1 MKRVLFVCSA
11 NSARSIMA
19 EVLLRHYGGAQFEVA
34 SAGTEPNQVDPRTLV
49 ALERFGLSISGLS
62 SKPVSAFQD
71 QHFDYV
77 ISLCDKAHRECR
89 RWPGSG
95 VVMAW
100 DFPDPRQSKDKKAFE
115 KTLHEIAERIHLF
128 ILVNSKAASVQSKT
142 LTALDFYKALAE
154 ETRLL
159 SLLLIEQEGEL
170 CVCELMAAL
179 DLPQPKISRH
189 LSQLRKTG
197 LLLDRRQGQWVFY
210 RLHPLLHDWM
220 RDQLHQTA
228 IHSTPLL
235 EQPRARLQ
243 GMSDRPGQ
251 GVNGCRKEKSG

>member
-1 MKRVLFVCSA
+1 MTGHSMKRVLFICTA

-19 EVLLRHYGGAQFEVA
+19 EALLRHYGGTQFEVA
-34 SAGTEPNQVDPRTLV
+34 SAGTEPDQVDPRTLV

-89 RWPGSG
+89 QWPDRG
-95 VVMAW
+95 VIINW
-100 DFPDPRQSKDKKAFE
+100 DFPDPRQNPDKKVFE
-115 KTLHEIAERIHLF
+115 KTLQEIAERIHLL
-128 ILVNSKAASVQSKT
+128 IQVNSKATLEQSQT
-142 LTALDFYKALAE
+142 LSALDFYKALAE

-179 DLPQPKISRH
+179 DLPQPKVSRH

-220 RDQLHQTA
+220 RDVLRQTRE
-228 IHSTPLL
+228 HSMSLLRLPL
-235 EQPRARLQ
+235 QRLKAM
-243 GMSDRPGQ
+243 GDRPSQ
-251 GVNGCRKEKSG
+251 GGNGC